1 MNSPSSTLTPSGSTS
16 NSNAADV
23 AKRVV
28 DKSAEAAQHALS
40 SGRGAANRTLDGL
53 SNRIDSAQDV
63 AAPAVQHAVE
73 RTQDL
78 GHQTMELMRSGAQ
91 QLRDQAQHARD
102 ASVVYVR
109 QEPLKSMLMAAAVGA
124 GLMAIATLF
133 MRRS

>member
-1 MNSPSSTLTPSGSTS
+1 MNSPTYTPTS
-16 NSNAADV
+16 PTAADA

-28 DKSAEAAQHALS
+28 DKSAEAAQQALS
-40 SGRGAANRTLDGL
+40 SSRGVANRTLDGL
-53 SNRIDSAQDV
+53 SSRVDSARDV

-73 RTQDL
+73 RTQQL
-78 GHQTMELMRSGAQ
+78 GHQTMDLVRNGAQ
-91 QLRDQAQHARD
+91 QLRDQAQHAKD

-109 QEPLKSMLMAAAVGA
+109 QEPLKSVLMAAAVGA